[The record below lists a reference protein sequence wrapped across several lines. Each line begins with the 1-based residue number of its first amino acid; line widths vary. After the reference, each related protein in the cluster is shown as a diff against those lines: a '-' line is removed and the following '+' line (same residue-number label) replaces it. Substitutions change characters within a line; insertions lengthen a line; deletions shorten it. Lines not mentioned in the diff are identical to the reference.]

1 MTSPVRIVRTTAE
14 YQEALKRL
22 SVLMDVDV
30 KPGSEQENE
39 FELLRLVIG
48 AYEAEHA
55 KRSPVDPIEAINFR
69 LDQQGLTKKD
79 LVPYIG
85 SMSRVSDVLAG
96 RRQLTVT
103 MMRRLHKGLGVPA
116 ASLIGDGDID
126 EEVGGELPDYDYTKF
141 PLMEMMERG
150 CFGRARYGLAKL
162 RENAEELVAPLL
174 RPLGGRAHTPALLR
188 ARLHQSGSR
197 TMDEYALLVW
207 RVLVVNKARKSPPR
221 AQFKPGSIDSVWLR
235 DLAKLSAFDGGPR
248 LAHEFLSKH
257 GICLVFE
264 RHFSK
269 TYLDGAAMLDGEQ
282 PIVALTLRHDRLD
295 NFWFALLHELWHVAK
310 HLRANHL
317 FIADN
322 LEDKTRKGQTEE
334 DEADAA
340 AQEALIPAKL
350 WSKAAVTTSHALSD
364 ALELAREAGVH
375 PAIVAGRLR
384 HETGNWRLLS
394 NLVSDAGSVRQYFEE
409 QLA

>member
-1 MTSPVRIVRTTAE
+1 MTSQVRIIRSKAE
-14 YQEALKRL
+14 YKDSLDRL
-22 SVLMDVDV
+22 GALMDVAIQE
-30 KPGSEQENE
+30 GSEKENE

-55 KRSPVDPIEAINFR
+55 KRPPADPIEAINFR
-69 LDQQGLTKKD
+69 LEQQGLGKKD

-96 RRQLTVT
+96 RRQLTVA
-103 MMRRLHKGLGVPA
+103 MMRRLHKGLGIPA
-116 ASLIGDGDID
+116 TSLIGDGDLD
-126 EEVGGELPDYDYTKF
+126 EDVAGELPDYDYTKF
-141 PLMEMMERG
+141 PLVEMMERG
-150 CFGRARYGLAKL
+150 CFAGIKYGLAKL

-174 RPLGGRAHTPALLR
+174 RPVCGQTQLQALLR
-188 ARLHQSGSR
+188 APLHQSGSR
-197 TMDEYALLVW
+197 TMDEHALLVW
-207 RVLVVNKARKSPPR
+207 RALVVNKARKSPPR
-221 AQFKPGSIDSVWLR
+221 ASFKAGSVTGAWLR

-264 RHFSK
+264 KHFTK
-269 TYLDGAAMLDGEQ
+269 TYLDGAAMLDGKQ

-295 NFWFALLHELWHVAK
+295 NFWFVLLHELMHVAK

-322 LEDKTRKGQTEE
+322 FEDKTRKGQTEE
-334 DEADAA
+334 DEADEG

-350 WSKAAVTTSHALSD
+350 WAKAPVATSHSLDD
-364 ALELAREAGVH
+364 AMALAREAGVH

-384 HETGNWRLLS
+384 WQTGNWRLLS
-394 NLVSDAGSVRQYFEE
+394 GLVSEAGSVRQYFEE

>member
-1 MTSPVRIVRTTAE
+1 MATPVRIIKSKSE
-14 YQEALKRL
+14 YQAALKRL
-22 SVLMDVDV
+22 SDLMSTEFKV
-30 KPGSEQENE
+30 GSDTENE

-48 AYEAEHA
+48 SYEAQNSQ
-55 KRSPVDPIEAINFR
+55 RPPVDPITAIALR
-69 LDQQGLTKKD
+69 LDQQGLGKKD

-85 SMSRVSDVLAG
+85 SLSRVSDVLAG
-96 RRQLTVT
+96 RRELTVA

-116 ASLIGDGDID
+116 ASLIGDGDLD
-126 EEVGGELPDYDYTKF
+126 NEVGAELPDYDYTKF
-141 PLMEMMERG
+141 PLVEMKERG
-150 CFGRARYGLAKL
+150 CFGNVKYGLAKL
-162 RENAEELVAPLL
+162 RANAEELVAPLL
-174 RPLGGRAHTPALLR
+174 RPFCGQVAEPALLR

-197 TMDEYALLVW
+197 TMDEYALLIW
-207 RVLVVNKARKSPPR
+207 RVLVVKKARKNPPR
-221 AQFKPGSIDSVWLR
+221 APYKHGSITNVWLR

-264 RHFSK
+264 RHFAK
-269 TYLDGAAMLDGEQ
+269 TYLDGAAMLDGDQ

-295 NFWFALLHELWHVAK
+295 NFWFALLHELLHVAR

-322 LEDKTRKGQTEE
+322 LDDKTRKGQAEE
-334 DEADAA
+334 DEADEG
-340 AQEALIPAKL
+340 AQDALIPAKL
-350 WSKAAVTTSHALSD
+350 WHRAAVATTHAASD

>member
-1 MTSPVRIVRTTAE
+1 MTLPVRIIRSKDE
-14 YQEALKRL
+14 YRQALKRL
-22 SVLMDVDV
+22 GDLMTAEI
-30 KPGSEQENE
+30 KAGSDEENE

-48 AYEAEHA
+48 AYEAQNSQ
-55 KRSPVDPIEAINFR
+55 RSPVDPIAAINLR
-69 LDQQGLTKKD
+69 LDQQGLGKKD

-96 RRQLTVT
+96 RRQLTVA

-116 ASLIGDGDID
+116 ASLIGDGDLDD
-126 EEVGGELPDYDYTKF
+126 EVVGELPDYDFTKF
-141 PLMEMMERG
+141 PLTEMMERG
-150 CFGRARYGLAKL
+150 CFGNVKYGLAEL
-162 RENAEELVAPLL
+162 RANAEELVAPLL
-174 RPLGGRAHTPALLR
+174 RPLCGKVAQPALLR
-188 ARLHQSGSR
+188 APLHQSGSR
-197 TMDEYALLVW
+197 TMDEHALLIW
-207 RVLVVNKARKSPPR
+207 RVLVVKKARKNPPR
-221 AQFKPGSIDSVWLR
+221 APFKHGSITNAWLR

-257 GICLVFE
+257 GVCLVFE
-264 RHFSK
+264 RHFAK
-269 TYLDGAAMLDGEQ
+269 TYLDGAAMLDGDQ

-295 NFWFALLHELWHVAK
+295 NFWFALLHELVHVAR

-322 LEDKTRKGQTEE
+322 LEDKTRKGQAEE
-334 DEADAA
+334 DEADAG
-340 AQEALIPAKL
+340 AQEALLPAKL
-350 WSKAAVTTSHALSD
+350 WAKAAVTTTHSAHD

-384 HETGNWRLLS
+384 HQTGNWRLLS

>member
-1 MTSPVRIVRTTAE
+1 MTQQVRIIRTKAE
-14 YQEALKRL
+14 YKSSLERLGAL
-22 SVLMDVDV
+22 MNADI
-30 KPGSEQENE
+30 KPGSDQENE

-69 LDQQGLTKKD
+69 LDQQGLGKKD
-79 LVPYIG
+79 LMPYIG

-96 RRQLTVT
+96 RRQLTVA
-103 MMRRLHKGLGVPA
+103 MMRRLHKGLGIPA
-116 ASLIGDGDID
+116 ASLIGDGDLD
-126 EEVGGELPDYDYTKF
+126 EDVAGELPDYDYTKF

-150 CFGRARYGLAKL
+150 CFAGVKYGLAKL
-162 RENAEELVAPLL
+162 RENAEELIAPLL
-174 RPLGGRAHTPALLR
+174 RPACGQPQPQALLR
-188 ARLHQSGSR
+188 APLHQSGSR
-197 TMDEYALLVW
+197 TMDEYALLIW
-207 RVLVVNKARKSPPR
+207 RVRVVNTARKSPPR
-221 AQFKPGSIDSVWLR
+221 APFKPGSVTNAWLR

-248 LAHEFLSKH
+248 LAQEFLSKH

-264 RHFSK
+264 KHFAK
-269 TYLDGAAMLDGEQ
+269 TYLDGAAMLDGGQ

-295 NFWFALLHELWHVAK
+295 NFWFALLHELVHVAK

-322 LEDKTRKGQTEE
+322 LEDKTRKGQAHE
-334 DEADAA
+334 DEADAD

-350 WSKAAVTTSHALSD
+350 WAKAPVTTSHTLED
-364 ALELAREAGVH
+364 AMSLAREAGVH

-384 HETGNWRLLS
+384 WHTGNWRLLS
-394 NLVSDAGSVRQYFEE
+394 GLVSEAGSVRQYFEE

>member
-1 MTSPVRIVRTTAE
+1 MTQQVRIIRTKAE
-14 YQEALKRL
+14 YQDSLERL
-22 SVLMDVDV
+22 GTLMNADI
-30 KPGSEQENE
+30 KQGSEQENE

-48 AYEAEHA
+48 AYEAEHT
-55 KRSPVDPIEAINFR
+55 KRPPVDSIEAINFR
-69 LDQQGLTKKD
+69 MEQQGLGKKD

-96 RRQLTVT
+96 RRQLTVA
-103 MMRRLHKGLGVPA
+103 MMRRLHKGLGIPA
-116 ASLIGDGDID
+116 ASLIGDGGLD
-126 EEVGGELPDYDYTKF
+126 EDVAGELPDYDYTKF

-150 CFGRARYGLAKL
+150 CFAGVKYGLAKL

-174 RPLGGRAHTPALLR
+174 RPVCGHAQPQALLR
-188 ARLHQSGSR
+188 APLHQSGSR
-197 TMDEYALLVW
+197 TMDEYALLIW
-207 RVLVVNKARKSPPR
+207 RVRVVNKARKSPPR
-221 AQFKPGSIDSVWLR
+221 APFKPGSVTSAWLR

-248 LAHEFLSKH
+248 LAQEFLSKH

-264 RHFSK
+264 KHFTK

-295 NFWFALLHELWHVAK
+295 NFWFVLLHELVHVAK

-322 LEDKTRKGQTEE
+322 FEDKTRKGQAHE
-334 DEADAA
+334 DEADAD
-340 AQEALIPAKL
+340 AQEALVPAKL
-350 WSKAAVTTSHALSD
+350 WAKAPVTTSHTLDD
-364 ALELAREAGVH
+364 AMSLAREAGVH

-384 HETGNWRLLS
+384 WHTGNWRLLS
-394 NLVSDAGSVRQYFEE
+394 GLVSEAGSVRQYFEE